1 VEDQERA
8 QEEEEAQTQ
17 GQRSTSTWSAAE
29 EEETGGP
36 DKKFQA
42 QIAKEFE
49 AMIKGTHVSSGLGRK
64 MKGRDDSGDDDG
76 NLLTADSRSSSV
88 SGGVRIDGKQSGE
101 DSAGSGGMLS

>member
-8 QEEEEAQTQ
+8 QEEEEAQTE

-49 AMIKGTHVSSGLGRK
+49 AMIKGTHISSGLGRK
-64 MKGRDDSGDDDG
+64 MKGRDVVVMMMV
-76 NLLTADSRSSSV
+76 TY
-88 SGGVRIDGKQSGE
+88 
-101 DSAGSGGMLS
+101 